1 MTSFLTDEQQS
12 LADEIADL
20 LTARGET
27 VAVAET
33 TAGGLVSAA
42 LLRVPGASRYYLG
55 GGVMYTRAS
64 RIALAGQPA
73 ELYANYQGTTP
84 TLLDSLAEAM
94 RLRLSATWC
103 IAESGLAGPGP
114 SRSGV
119 PAGRTTLSVAGPVSR
134 SEVVETGLDDRA
146 ENMSAFTTLALHF
159 LRDAILDAPPASAAP
174 A

>member
-1 MTSFLTDEQQS
+1 
-12 LADEIADL
+12 
-20 LTARGET
+20 
-27 VAVAET
+27 
-33 TAGGLVSAA
+33 
-42 LLRVPGASRYYLG
+42 
-55 GGVMYTRAS
+55 MYTRAS